1 MYSHI
6 ISSPVLIIGDLSL
19 SSGSQK
25 APVSARWSAL
35 GTWVTLGNCLE
46 GRGTSSIGFSEI
58 AEDKCPPLHTHCL
71 QRFRDLRCANPAISH
86 IWKQRK
92 YSAFPPPTGTRSLE
106 AGTGKGS
113 RFPPWPECRGA
124 VQGLPASLKQEK
136 CPGNVWPPPAHK
148 FWLQGALKGEDPRVL
163 LVRGSWG

>member
-1 MYSHI
+1 M
-6 ISSPVLIIGDLSL
+6 
-19 SSGSQK
+19 
-25 APVSARWSAL
+25 SARWSAL

-58 AEDKCPPLHTHCL
+58 AEDKCPPLHAHRL

-163 LVRGSWG
+163 LVRDSWG